1 MNCIENEL
9 SVANICQNHP
19 VSRENDEFKIKYI
32 NVLEFFYNKY
42 CTNDDF
48 ARQKLNIY
56 KKSILE
62 KCLSKYVYR
71 ADRASKYLK
80 NIIFFK
86 INKKNG
92 KWRIFSYRFIL
103 AIDCLFIC
111 AFDDEALGKKII
123 TNLKLM
129 SNDFLGF
136 FINKKYDALYLML
149 YKEKNLI
156 PNFYDIDFLLSK
168 WWINKSQLSKPI
180 KKIVVT
186 ANMSAGKSTLIN
198 TLIGKKLLQ
207 TKNEACTSREYKV
220 INKSFEDGL
229 ISAFDKTLNLNVSL
243 DELKNDEKNSLDKI
257 YIGTYF
263 NGLGNK
269 QRFCFVDTPGVNYSK
284 NIKHEQLTK
293 KIIEQKN
300 YDKLVYVINSNYLG
314 TNDDAQYL
322 EYIAEK
328 VKDKEIIVVLNKLD
342 SFDIDE
348 DDIKESIDK
357 VYKDLQRYGLKN
369 SKVCPTSAYAG
380 LLAKRKIA
388 GEELSRIES
397 RKLENYIYQFEEPEY
412 DLSVFYEDDVNILV
426 KNYINKH
433 KNPEKDSY
441 LQLLNNTGILS
452 LEYMLSK

>member
-1 MNCIENEL
+1 MNSIENEL
-9 SVANICQNHP
+9 SISNICRNHP
-19 VSRENDEFKIKYI
+19 VLKENDEFKIKYI

-48 ARQKLNIY
+48 AEQKLNIY
-56 KKSILE
+56 KKFILE
-62 KCLSKYVYR
+62 ECLSKYVYK
-71 ADRASKYLK
+71 ADKIDKYIK
-80 NIIFFK
+80 DSIFLK

-111 AFDDEALGKKII
+111 AFDNEDLGKTII

-156 PNFYDIDFLLSK
+156 SNFYDIDFLLSR
-168 WWINKSQLSKPI
+168 WWVNKNQLSKPI

-198 TLIGKKLLQ
+198 ALIGKKLLQ
-207 TKNEACTSREYKV
+207 AKNEACTSREYQ
-220 INKSFEDGL
+220 IIDKSFEDGL
-229 ISAFDKTLNLNVSL
+229 VSSFDKTLKLNVSL
-243 DELKNDEKNSLDKI
+243 DELKNDEKKGLDKI

-263 NGLGNK
+263 NGLEDK
-269 QRFCFVDTPGVNYSK
+269 QRFCFIDTPGVNYSK
-284 NIKHEQLTK
+284 NNEHERLTK
-293 KIIEQKN
+293 KIIEQKD

-322 EYIAEK
+322 EYITDK
-328 VKDKEIIVVLNKLD
+328 VKDKEIIIVLNKLD
-342 SFDIDE
+342 NFNIDE
-348 DDIKESIDK
+348 DNIKESIDK
-357 VYKDLQRYGLKN
+357 VYKDLQRYGLNN
-369 SKVCPTSAYAG
+369 SKVCPISAYAG

-388 GEELSRIES
+388 GEELSKIES

-412 DLSVFYEDDVNILV
+412 DLSIFYEDDVNILV
-426 KNYINKH
+426 KNYISEH
-433 KNPEKDSY
+433 KNFEKDSY

>member
-111 AFDDEALGKKII
+111 AFDNEALGKKII
-123 TNLKLM
+123 TNLKLI

-357 VYKDLQRYGLKN
+357 VYKDLLRYGLKN

-433 KNPEKDSY
+433 KNPEKDIY

-452 LEYMLSK
+452 LECMLSK

>member
-1 MNCIENEL
+1 MNSIENEL
-9 SVANICQNHP
+9 SISNICRNHP
-19 VSRENDEFKIKYI
+19 VLKENDEFKIKYI

-48 ARQKLNIY
+48 AEQKLNIY
-56 KKSILE
+56 KKFILE
-62 KCLSKYVYR
+62 ECLSKYAYK
-71 ADRASKYLK
+71 ADKIDKYIK
-80 NIIFFK
+80 DSIFLK

-111 AFDDEALGKKII
+111 AFDNEDLGKTII

-156 PNFYDIDFLLSK
+156 SNFYDIDFLLSR
-168 WWINKSQLSKPI
+168 WWVNKNQLSKPI

-198 TLIGKKLLQ
+198 ALIGKKLLQ
-207 TKNEACTSREYKV
+207 AKNEACTSREYQ
-220 INKSFEDGL
+220 IIDKSFEDGL
-229 ISAFDKTLNLNVSL
+229 VSSFDKTLKLNVSL
-243 DELKNDEKNSLDKI
+243 DELKNDEKKGLDKI

-263 NGLGNK
+263 NGLEDK
-269 QRFCFVDTPGVNYSK
+269 QRFCFIDTPGVNYSK
-284 NIKHEQLTK
+284 NNEHERLTK
-293 KIIEQKN
+293 KIIEQKD

-322 EYIAEK
+322 EYITDK
-328 VKDKEIIVVLNKLD
+328 VKDKEIIIVLNKLD
-342 SFDIDE
+342 NFDIDE
-348 DDIKESIDK
+348 DNIKESIDK
-357 VYKDLQRYGLKN
+357 VYKDLQRYGLNN
-369 SKVCPTSAYAG
+369 SKVCPISAYAG

-388 GEELSRIES
+388 GEELSKIES

-452 LEYMLSK
+452 LECMLSK

>member
-1 MNCIENEL
+1 MDCIKNEL
-9 SVANICQNHP
+9 SIASICRNHP
-19 VSRENDEFKIKYI
+19 ILKENDEFKIKYI
-32 NVLEFFYNKY
+32 NILEFFYNKY
-42 CTNDDF
+42 CNNDDF
-48 ARQKLNIY
+48 AKQNLSIY
-56 KKSILE
+56 KNIILE
-62 KCLSKYVYR
+62 KCLLKYVYR
-71 ADRASKYLK
+71 ADKVNKYLK
-80 NIIFFK
+80 DTIFLK

-111 AFDDEALGKKII
+111 AFDNEDLGKTII
-123 TNLKLM
+123 SNLKLM

-149 YKEKNLI
+149 YKEKNLT

-168 WWINKSQLSKPI
+168 WWINKNQLSKPI

-198 TLIGKKLLQ
+198 ALIGKKLLQ
-207 TKNEACTSREYKV
+207 AKNEACTSREYQI
-220 INKSFEDGL
+220 INKSFEDEL
-229 ISAFDKTLNLNVSL
+229 VSAFDKTLKLNVSL
-243 DELKNDEKNSLDKI
+243 DELKNDEKKGLDKI

-263 NGLGNK
+263 NGLEDK
-269 QRFCFVDTPGVNYSK
+269 QRFCFIDTPGVNYSE
-284 NIKHEQLTK
+284 NNEHEQLTK
-293 KIIEQKN
+293 KVIEEKD

-322 EYIAEK
+322 EYIIDK
-328 VKDKEIIVVLNKLD
+328 VKDKEIIIVLNKLD
-342 SFDIDE
+342 NFDIDE
-348 DDIKESIDK
+348 DNIKESIDK

-369 SKVCPTSAYAG
+369 SKVCPISAYAG

-388 GEELSRIES
+388 GEELSKIES

-412 DLSVFYEDDVNILV
+412 DLSVFYEHDVNILV
-426 KNYINKH
+426 ENYINEH
-433 KNPEKDSY
+433 KNSEKDSY

>member
-1 MNCIENEL
+1 MNSIENEL
-9 SVANICQNHP
+9 SISNICRNHP
-19 VSRENDEFKIKYI
+19 VLKENDEFKIKYI

-48 ARQKLNIY
+48 AEQKLNIY
-56 KKSILE
+56 KKFILE
-62 KCLSKYVYR
+62 EYLSKYVYK
-71 ADRASKYLK
+71 ADKIDKYIK
-80 NIIFFK
+80 DSIFLK

-111 AFDDEALGKKII
+111 AFDNEDLGKTII

-129 SNDFLGF
+129 SNDFLGL

-156 PNFYDIDFLLSK
+156 SNFYDIDFLLSK
-168 WWINKSQLSKPI
+168 WWLNKNQLSKPI

-198 TLIGKKLLQ
+198 ALIGKKLLQ
-207 TKNEACTSREYKV
+207 AKNEACTSREYQ
-220 INKSFEDGL
+220 IIDKSFEDGL
-229 ISAFDKTLNLNVSL
+229 VSAFDKTLKLNVSL
-243 DELKNDEKNSLDKI
+243 DELKNDEKKGLDKI

-263 NGLGNK
+263 NGLEDK
-269 QRFCFVDTPGVNYSK
+269 QRFCFIDTPGVNYSK
-284 NIKHEQLTK
+284 NNEHERLTK
-293 KIIEQKN
+293 KVIERKD

-322 EYIAEK
+322 EYITDK
-328 VKDKEIIVVLNKLD
+328 VKDKEIIIVLNKLD
-342 SFDIDE
+342 NFDIDE
-348 DDIKESIDK
+348 DNIKESIDK
-357 VYKDLQRYGLKN
+357 VYKDLQRYGLNN
-369 SKVCPTSAYAG
+369 SKVCPISAYAG

-388 GEELSRIES
+388 GEELSKIES

-412 DLSVFYEDDVNILV
+412 DLSIFYEDDVNILV
-426 KNYINKH
+426 KNYISEH
-433 KNPEKDSY
+433 KNFEKDSY

>member
-1 MNCIENEL
+1 MNSIENEL
-9 SVANICQNHP
+9 SISNICRNHP
-19 VSRENDEFKIKYI
+19 VLKENDEFKIKYI

-48 ARQKLNIY
+48 AEQKLNIY
-56 KKSILE
+56 KKFILE
-62 KCLSKYVYR
+62 ECLSKYVYK
-71 ADRASKYLK
+71 ADKIDKYIK
-80 NIIFFK
+80 DSIFLK

-111 AFDDEALGKKII
+111 AFDNEDLGKTII

-156 PNFYDIDFLLSK
+156 SNFYDIDFLLSR
-168 WWINKSQLSKPI
+168 WWVNKNQLSKPI

-198 TLIGKKLLQ
+198 ALIGKKLLQ
-207 TKNEACTSREYKV
+207 AKNEACTSREYQ
-220 INKSFEDGL
+220 IIDKSFEDGL
-229 ISAFDKTLNLNVSL
+229 VSSFDKTLKLNVSL
-243 DELKNDEKNSLDKI
+243 DELKNDEKKGLDKI

-263 NGLGNK
+263 NGLEDK
-269 QRFCFVDTPGVNYSK
+269 QRFCFIDTPGVNYSK
-284 NIKHEQLTK
+284 NNEHERLTK
-293 KIIEQKN
+293 KIIEQKD

-322 EYIAEK
+322 EYITDK
-328 VKDKEIIVVLNKLD
+328 VKDKEIIIVLNKLD
-342 SFDIDE
+342 NFNIDE
-348 DDIKESIDK
+348 DNIKESIDK
-357 VYKDLQRYGLKN
+357 VYKDLQRYGLNN
-369 SKVCPTSAYAG
+369 SKVCPISAYAG

-388 GEELSRIES
+388 GEELSKIES

-412 DLSVFYEDDVNILV
+412 DLSIFYEDDVNILV

-433 KNPEKDSY
+433 KNPEKDIY

>member
-1 MNCIENEL
+1 MDCIKNEL
-9 SVANICQNHP
+9 SIASICRNHP
-19 VSRENDEFKIKYI
+19 ILKENDEFKIKYI
-32 NVLEFFYNKY
+32 NILEFFYNKY
-42 CTNDDF
+42 CNNDDF
-48 ARQKLNIY
+48 AKQNLSIY
-56 KKSILE
+56 KNIILE
-62 KCLSKYVYR
+62 KCLLKYVYR
-71 ADRASKYLK
+71 ADKVNKYLK
-80 NIIFFK
+80 DSIFLK

-111 AFDDEALGKKII
+111 AFDNEDLGKTII
-123 TNLKLM
+123 SNLKLM

-149 YKEKNLI
+149 YKEKNLT

-168 WWINKSQLSKPI
+168 WWINKNQLSKPI

-186 ANMSAGKSTLIN
+186 ANMSTGKSTLIN
-198 TLIGKKLLQ
+198 ALIGKKLLQ
-207 TKNEACTSREYKV
+207 AKNEACTSREYQI
-220 INKSFEDGL
+220 INKSFEDEL
-229 ISAFDKTLNLNVSL
+229 VSAFDKTLKLNVSL
-243 DELKNDEKNSLDKI
+243 DELKNDEKKGLDKI

-263 NGLGNK
+263 NGLEDK
-269 QRFCFVDTPGVNYSK
+269 QRFCFIDTPGVNYSE
-284 NIKHEQLTK
+284 NNEHEQLTK
-293 KIIEQKN
+293 KVIEEKD

-322 EYIAEK
+322 EYIIDK
-328 VKDKEIIVVLNKLD
+328 VKDKEIIIVLNKLD
-342 SFDIDE
+342 NFDIDE
-348 DDIKESIDK
+348 DNIKESIDK

-369 SKVCPTSAYAG
+369 SKVCPISAYAG

-388 GEELSRIES
+388 GEELSKIES

-412 DLSVFYEDDVNILV
+412 DLSVFYEHDVNILV
-426 KNYINKH
+426 ENYINEH
-433 KNPEKDSY
+433 KNSEKDSY

>member
-1 MNCIENEL
+1 MDCIKNEL
-9 SVANICQNHP
+9 SIASICRNHP
-19 VSRENDEFKIKYI
+19 ILKENDEFKIKYI
-32 NVLEFFYNKY
+32 NILEFFYNKY
-42 CTNDDF
+42 CNNDDF
-48 ARQKLNIY
+48 AKQNLSIY
-56 KKSILE
+56 KNIILE
-62 KCLSKYVYR
+62 ECLLKYVYR
-71 ADRASKYLK
+71 ADKVNKYLK
-80 NIIFFK
+80 DSIFLK

-111 AFDDEALGKKII
+111 AFDNEDLGKTII

-168 WWINKSQLSKPI
+168 WWINKNQLSKPI

-198 TLIGKKLLQ
+198 ALIGKKLLQ
-207 TKNEACTSREYKV
+207 AKNEACTSREYQI

-229 ISAFDKTLNLNVSL
+229 VSVFDKTLKLNVSL
-243 DELKNDEKNSLDKI
+243 DELKNDEKKGLDKI

-263 NGLGNK
+263 NGLEDK
-269 QRFCFVDTPGVNYSK
+269 QRFCFIDTPGVNYSE
-284 NIKHEQLTK
+284 NNEHEQLTK
-293 KIIEQKN
+293 KVIAEKD

-322 EYIAEK
+322 KYIVDK
-328 VKDKEIIVVLNKLD
+328 VKDKEIIIVLNKLD
-342 SFDIDE
+342 NFDIDE
-348 DDIKESIDK
+348 DNIKESIDK

-369 SKVCPTSAYAG
+369 SKVCPISAYAG

-388 GEELSRIES
+388 GEELSKIES

-426 KNYINKH
+426 KNYINEH
-433 KNPEKDSY
+433 KNSEKDSY

>member
-1 MNCIENEL
+1 MNSIENEL
-9 SVANICQNHP
+9 SIANICRNHS
-19 VSRENDEFKIKYI
+19 VLKENDEFKIKYI

-48 ARQKLNIY
+48 AEQKLNIY
-56 KKSILE
+56 KKFILE
-62 KCLSKYVYR
+62 ECLSKYVYK
-71 ADRASKYLK
+71 ADKIDKYIK
-80 NIIFFK
+80 DSIFLK

-111 AFDDEALGKKII
+111 AFDNEDLGKTII

-156 PNFYDIDFLLSK
+156 SNFYDIDFLLSK
-168 WWINKSQLSKPI
+168 WWLNKNQLSKPI

-198 TLIGKKLLQ
+198 ALIGKKLLQ
-207 TKNEACTSREYKV
+207 AKNEACTSREYQ
-220 INKSFEDGL
+220 IIDKSFEDGL
-229 ISAFDKTLNLNVSL
+229 VSSFDKTLKLNVSL
-243 DELKNDEKNSLDKI
+243 DELKNDEKKGLDKI

-263 NGLGNK
+263 NGLEDK
-269 QRFCFVDTPGVNYSK
+269 QRFCFIDTPGVNYSK
-284 NIKHEQLTK
+284 NNEHERLTK
-293 KIIEQKN
+293 KVIEQKD

-322 EYIAEK
+322 EYITDK
-328 VKDKEIIVVLNKLD
+328 VKDKEIIIVLNKLD
-342 SFDIDE
+342 NFNIDE
-348 DDIKESIDK
+348 DNIKESIDK
-357 VYKDLQRYGLKN
+357 VYKDLQRYGLNN
-369 SKVCPTSAYAG
+369 SKVCPISAYAG

-388 GEELSRIES
+388 GEELSKIES

-412 DLSVFYEDDVNILV
+412 DLSIFYEDDVNILV
-426 KNYINKH
+426 KNYISEH
-433 KNPEKDSY
+433 KNFEKDSY

>member
-1 MNCIENEL
+1 MDCIKNEL
-9 SVANICQNHP
+9 SIASICRNHP
-19 VSRENDEFKIKYI
+19 ILKENDEFKIKYI
-32 NVLEFFYNKY
+32 NILEFFYNKY
-42 CTNDDF
+42 CNNNDF
-48 ARQKLNIY
+48 AKQNLSIY
-56 KKSILE
+56 KNIILE
-62 KCLSKYVYR
+62 KCLLKYVYR
-71 ADRASKYLK
+71 ADKVNKYLK
-80 NIIFFK
+80 DSIFLK

-111 AFDDEALGKKII
+111 AFDNEDLGKTII

-168 WWINKSQLSKPI
+168 WWINKNQLSKPI
-180 KKIVVT
+180 KKIVVI

-198 TLIGKKLLQ
+198 ALIGKKLLQ
-207 TKNEACTSREYKV
+207 AKNEACTSREYQI

-229 ISAFDKTLNLNVSL
+229 VSAFDKTLKLNVSL
-243 DELKNDEKNSLDKI
+243 NELKNDEKKGLDKI

-263 NGLGNK
+263 NGLEDK
-269 QRFCFVDTPGVNYSK
+269 QRFCFIDTPGVNYSE
-284 NIKHEQLTK
+284 NNEHEQLTK
-293 KIIEQKN
+293 KVIEEKD

-314 TNDDAQYL
+314 TNDNAQYL
-322 EYIAEK
+322 EYIIDK
-328 VKDKEIIVVLNKLD
+328 VKDKEIIIVLNKLD
-342 SFDIDE
+342 NFDIDE
-348 DDIKESIDK
+348 DNIKESIDK

-369 SKVCPTSAYAG
+369 SKVCPISAYAG

-388 GEELSRIES
+388 DEELSKIES

-426 KNYINKH
+426 KNYINEH
-433 KNPEKDSY
+433 KNSEKDSY

>member
-1 MNCIENEL
+1 MDCIKNEL
-9 SVANICQNHP
+9 SIASICRNHP
-19 VSRENDEFKIKYI
+19 ILKENDEFKIKYI
-32 NVLEFFYNKY
+32 NILEFFYNKY
-42 CTNDDF
+42 CNNDDF
-48 ARQKLNIY
+48 AKQNLSIY
-56 KKSILE
+56 KNIILE
-62 KCLSKYVYR
+62 ECLLKYVYR
-71 ADRASKYLK
+71 ADKVNKYLK
-80 NIIFFK
+80 DSIFLK

-111 AFDDEALGKKII
+111 AFDNEDLGKTII

-129 SNDFLGF
+129 SNDFLGL

-156 PNFYDIDFLLSK
+156 SNFYDIDFLLSK
-168 WWINKSQLSKPI
+168 WWLNKNQLSKPI

-198 TLIGKKLLQ
+198 ALIGKKLLQ
-207 TKNEACTSREYKV
+207 AKNEACTSREYQ
-220 INKSFEDGL
+220 IIDKSFEDGL
-229 ISAFDKTLNLNVSL
+229 VSSFDKTLKLNVSL
-243 DELKNDEKNSLDKI
+243 DELKNDEKKGLDKI

-263 NGLGNK
+263 NELEDK
-269 QRFCFVDTPGVNYSK
+269 QRFCFIDTPGVNYSK
-284 NIKHEQLTK
+284 NNEHERLTK
-293 KIIEQKN
+293 KIIEQKD

-322 EYIAEK
+322 EYITDK
-328 VKDKEIIVVLNKLD
+328 VKDKEIIIVLNKLD
-342 SFDIDE
+342 NFNIDE
-348 DDIKESIDK
+348 DNIKESIDK
-357 VYKDLQRYGLKN
+357 VYKDLQRYGLNN
-369 SKVCPTSAYAG
+369 SKVCPISAYAG
-380 LLAKRKIA
+380 LLAKRKIT
-388 GEELSRIES
+388 GEELSKIES

-452 LEYMLSK
+452 LECMLSK

>member
-1 MNCIENEL
+1 MDCIKNEL
-9 SVANICQNHP
+9 SIASICRNHP
-19 VSRENDEFKIKYI
+19 ILKENDEFKIKYI
-32 NVLEFFYNKY
+32 NILEFFYNKY
-42 CTNDDF
+42 CNNNDF
-48 ARQKLNIY
+48 AKQNLSIY
-56 KKSILE
+56 KNIILE
-62 KCLSKYVYR
+62 KCLLKYVYR
-71 ADRASKYLK
+71 ADKVNKYLK
-80 NIIFFK
+80 DSIFLK

-92 KWRIFSYRFIL
+92 RWRIFSYRFIL

-111 AFDDEALGKKII
+111 AFDNEDLGKTII

-168 WWINKSQLSKPI
+168 WWINKNQLSKPI

-198 TLIGKKLLQ
+198 ALIGKKLLQ
-207 TKNEACTSREYKV
+207 AKNEACTSREYQI
-220 INKSFEDGL
+220 INKSFEDRL
-229 ISAFDKTLNLNVSL
+229 VSAFDKTLKLNVSL
-243 DELKNDEKNSLDKI
+243 DELKNDEKKGLDKI

-263 NGLGNK
+263 NGLEDK
-269 QRFCFVDTPGVNYSK
+269 QRFCFIDTPGVNYSK
-284 NIKHEQLTK
+284 NNEHEQLTK
-293 KIIEQKN
+293 KVIEEKD

-322 EYIAEK
+322 KYIIDK
-328 VKDKEIIVVLNKLD
+328 VKDKEIIIVLNKLD
-342 SFDIDE
+342 NFDIDE
-348 DDIKESIDK
+348 DNIKESIDR

-369 SKVCPTSAYAG
+369 SKVCPISAYAG

-388 GEELSRIES
+388 GEELSKIES

-412 DLSVFYEDDVNILV
+412 DLSVFYEHDVNILV
-426 KNYINKH
+426 KNYINEH
-433 KNPEKDSY
+433 KNSEKDSY

>member
-1 MNCIENEL
+1 MNSIENEL
-9 SVANICQNHP
+9 SISNICRNHP
-19 VSRENDEFKIKYI
+19 VLKENDEFKIKYI

-48 ARQKLNIY
+48 AEQKLNIY
-56 KKSILE
+56 KKFILE
-62 KCLSKYVYR
+62 ECLSKYVYK
-71 ADRASKYLK
+71 ADKIDKYIK
-80 NIIFFK
+80 DSIFLK

-111 AFDDEALGKKII
+111 AFDNEDLGKTII

-156 PNFYDIDFLLSK
+156 SNFYDIDFLLSR
-168 WWINKSQLSKPI
+168 WWVNKNQLSKPI

-198 TLIGKKLLQ
+198 ALIGKKLLQ
-207 TKNEACTSREYKV
+207 AKNEACTSREYQ
-220 INKSFEDGL
+220 IIDKSFEDGL
-229 ISAFDKTLNLNVSL
+229 VSSFDKTLKLNVSL
-243 DELKNDEKNSLDKI
+243 DELKNDEKKGLDKI

-263 NGLGNK
+263 NGLEDK
-269 QRFCFVDTPGVNYSK
+269 QRFCFIDTPGVNYSK
-284 NIKHEQLTK
+284 NNEHERLTK
-293 KIIEQKN
+293 KIIEQKD

-322 EYIAEK
+322 EYITDK
-328 VKDKEIIVVLNKLD
+328 VKDKEIIIVLNKLD
-342 SFDIDE
+342 NFNIDE
-348 DDIKESIDK
+348 DNIKESIDK
-357 VYKDLQRYGLKN
+357 VYKDLQRYGLNN
-369 SKVCPTSAYAG
+369 SKVCPISAYAG
-380 LLAKRKIA
+380 LLAKRKIT
-388 GEELSRIES
+388 GEELSKIES

-452 LEYMLSK
+452 LECMLSK

>member
-1 MNCIENEL
+1 MDCIKNEL
-9 SVANICQNHP
+9 SIASICRNHP
-19 VSRENDEFKIKYI
+19 ILKENDEFKIKYI
-32 NVLEFFYNKY
+32 NILEFFYNKY
-42 CTNDDF
+42 CNNDDF
-48 ARQKLNIY
+48 AKQNLSIY
-56 KKSILE
+56 KNIILE
-62 KCLSKYVYR
+62 KCLLKYVYR
-71 ADRASKYLK
+71 ADKVNKYLK
-80 NIIFFK
+80 DSIFLK

-111 AFDDEALGKKII
+111 AFDNEDLGETII
-123 TNLKLM
+123 SNLKLM

-149 YKEKNLI
+149 YKEKNLT

-168 WWINKSQLSKPI
+168 WWINKNQLSKPI

-198 TLIGKKLLQ
+198 ALIGKKLLQ
-207 TKNEACTSREYKV
+207 AKNEACTSREYQI
-220 INKSFEDGL
+220 INKSFEDEL
-229 ISAFDKTLNLNVSL
+229 VSAFDKTLKLNVSL
-243 DELKNDEKNSLDKI
+243 DELKNDEKKGLDKI

-263 NGLGNK
+263 NGLEDK
-269 QRFCFVDTPGVNYSK
+269 QRFCFIDTPGVNYSE
-284 NIKHEQLTK
+284 NNEHEQLTK
-293 KIIEQKN
+293 KVIEEKD

-322 EYIAEK
+322 EYIIDK
-328 VKDKEIIVVLNKLD
+328 VKDKEIIIVLNKLD
-342 SFDIDE
+342 NFDIDE
-348 DDIKESIDK
+348 DNIKESIDK

-369 SKVCPTSAYAG
+369 SKVCPISAYAG

-388 GEELSRIES
+388 GEELSKIES

-412 DLSVFYEDDVNILV
+412 DLSVFYEHDVNILV
-426 KNYINKH
+426 ENYINEH
-433 KNPEKDSY
+433 KNSEKDSY

>member
-19 VSRENDEFKIKYI
+19 VSRENDEFKIKYVNI
-32 NVLEFFYNKY
+32 LEFFYNKY

-123 TNLKLM
+123 TNLKLI

-433 KNPEKDSY
+433 KNPEKDIY

-452 LEYMLSK
+452 LECMLSK

>member
-1 MNCIENEL
+1 MDCIKNEL
-9 SVANICQNHP
+9 SIASICRNHP
-19 VSRENDEFKIKYI
+19 ILKENDEFKIKYI
-32 NVLEFFYNKY
+32 NILEFFYNKY
-42 CTNDDF
+42 CNNDDF
-48 ARQKLNIY
+48 AKQNLSIY
-56 KKSILE
+56 KNIILE
-62 KCLSKYVYR
+62 ECLLKYVYR
-71 ADRASKYLK
+71 ADKVNKYLK
-80 NIIFFK
+80 DSISLK

-111 AFDDEALGKKII
+111 AFDNEDLGKTII
-123 TNLKLM
+123 SNLKLM

-149 YKEKNLI
+149 YKEKNLT

-168 WWINKSQLSKPI
+168 WWINKNQLSKPI

-198 TLIGKKLLQ
+198 ALIGKKLLQ
-207 TKNEACTSREYKV
+207 AKNEACTSREYQI

-229 ISAFDKTLNLNVSL
+229 VSAFDKTLKLNVSL
-243 DELKNDEKNSLDKI
+243 NELKNDEKKGLDKI

-263 NGLGNK
+263 NGLEDK
-269 QRFCFVDTPGVNYSK
+269 QRFCFIDTPGVNYSE
-284 NIKHEQLTK
+284 NNEHEQLTK
-293 KIIEQKN
+293 KVIEEKD

-322 EYIAEK
+322 EYIIDK
-328 VKDKEIIVVLNKLD
+328 VKDKEIIIVLNKLD
-342 SFDIDE
+342 NFDIDE
-348 DDIKESIDK
+348 DNIKESIDK

-369 SKVCPTSAYAG
+369 SKVCPISAYAG

-388 GEELSRIES
+388 GEELSKIES

-412 DLSVFYEDDVNILV
+412 DLSVFYEHDVNILV
-426 KNYINKH
+426 ENYINEH
-433 KNPEKDSY
+433 KNSEKDSY

>member
-111 AFDDEALGKKII
+111 AFDNEALGKKII
-123 TNLKLM
+123 TNLKLI

-433 KNPEKDSY
+433 KNPEKDIY

-452 LEYMLSK
+452 LECMLSK

>member
-1 MNCIENEL
+1 MDCIKNEL
-9 SVANICQNHP
+9 SIASICRNHP
-19 VSRENDEFKIKYI
+19 ILKENDEFKIKYI
-32 NVLEFFYNKY
+32 NILEFFYNKY
-42 CTNDDF
+42 CNNDNF
-48 ARQKLNIY
+48 AKQNLSIY
-56 KKSILE
+56 KNIILE
-62 KCLSKYVYR
+62 KCLLKYVYR
-71 ADRASKYLK
+71 ADKVNKYLK
-80 NIIFFK
+80 DSIFLK

-111 AFDDEALGKKII
+111 AFDNEDLGKTII
-123 TNLKLM
+123 SNLKLM

-149 YKEKNLI
+149 YKEKNLT

-168 WWINKSQLSKPI
+168 WWINKNQLSKPI

-198 TLIGKKLLQ
+198 ALIGKKLLQ
-207 TKNEACTSREYKV
+207 AKNEACTSREYQI
-220 INKSFEDGL
+220 INKSFEDRL
-229 ISAFDKTLNLNVSL
+229 VSAFDKTLKLNVSL
-243 DELKNDEKNSLDKI
+243 DELKNDEKKGLDKI

-263 NGLGNK
+263 NGLEDK
-269 QRFCFVDTPGVNYSK
+269 QRFCFIDTPGVNYSE
-284 NIKHEQLTK
+284 NNEHEQLTK
-293 KIIEQKN
+293 KVIEEKD

-322 EYIAEK
+322 KYIVDK
-328 VKDKEIIVVLNKLD
+328 VKDKEIIIVLNKLD
-342 SFDIDE
+342 NFDIDE
-348 DDIKESIDK
+348 DNIKESIDK

-369 SKVCPTSAYAG
+369 SKVCPISAYAG

-388 GEELSRIES
+388 GEELSKIES

-412 DLSVFYEDDVNILV
+412 DLSVFYEHDVNILV
-426 KNYINKH
+426 KNYINEH
-433 KNPEKDSY
+433 KNSEKDSY

>member
-1 MNCIENEL
+1 MDCIKNEL
-9 SVANICQNHP
+9 SIASICRNHP
-19 VSRENDEFKIKYI
+19 ILKENDEFKIKYI
-32 NVLEFFYNKY
+32 NILEFFYNKY
-42 CTNDDF
+42 CNNDDF
-48 ARQKLNIY
+48 AKQNLSIY
-56 KKSILE
+56 KNIILE
-62 KCLSKYVYR
+62 KCLLKYVYR
-71 ADRASKYLK
+71 ADKVNKYLK
-80 NIIFFK
+80 DSIFLK

-111 AFDDEALGKKII
+111 AFDNEDLGKTII
-123 TNLKLM
+123 SNLKLM

-149 YKEKNLI
+149 YKEKNLT

-168 WWINKSQLSKPI
+168 WWINKNQLSKPI

-198 TLIGKKLLQ
+198 ALIGKKLLQ
-207 TKNEACTSREYKV
+207 AKNEACTSREYQI
-220 INKSFEDGL
+220 INKSFEDEL
-229 ISAFDKTLNLNVSL
+229 VSAFDKTLKLNVSL
-243 DELKNDEKNSLDKI
+243 DELKNDEKKGLDKI

-263 NGLGNK
+263 NGLEDK
-269 QRFCFVDTPGVNYSK
+269 QRFCFIDTPGVNYSE
-284 NIKHEQLTK
+284 NNEHEQLTK
-293 KIIEQKN
+293 KVIEEKD

-322 EYIAEK
+322 EYIIDK
-328 VKDKEIIVVLNKLD
+328 VKDKEIIIVLNKLD
-342 SFDIDE
+342 NFDIDE
-348 DDIKESIDK
+348 DNIKESIDK

-369 SKVCPTSAYAG
+369 SKVCPISAYAG

-388 GEELSRIES
+388 GEELSKIES

-412 DLSVFYEDDVNILV
+412 DLSVFYEHDVNILV
-426 KNYINKH
+426 ENYINEH
-433 KNPEKDSY
+433 KNSEKDSY

>member
-1 MNCIENEL
+1 MDCIKNEL
-9 SVANICQNHP
+9 SIASICRNHP
-19 VSRENDEFKIKYI
+19 ILKENDEFKIKYI
-32 NVLEFFYNKY
+32 NILEFFYNKY
-42 CTNDDF
+42 CNNDNF
-48 ARQKLNIY
+48 AKQNLSIY
-56 KKSILE
+56 KNIILE
-62 KCLSKYVYR
+62 KCLLKYVYR
-71 ADRASKYLK
+71 ADKVNKYLK
-80 NIIFFK
+80 DSIFLK

-111 AFDDEALGKKII
+111 AFDNEDLGKTII
-123 TNLKLM
+123 SNLKLM

-149 YKEKNLI
+149 YKEKNLT

-168 WWINKSQLSKPI
+168 WWINKNQLSKPI

-198 TLIGKKLLQ
+198 ALIGKKLLQ
-207 TKNEACTSREYKV
+207 AKNEACTSREYRI
-220 INKSFEDGL
+220 INKSFEDDL
-229 ISAFDKTLNLNVSL
+229 VSAFDKTLKLNVSL
-243 DELKNDEKNSLDKI
+243 NELKNDEKKGLDKI

-263 NGLGNK
+263 NGLEDK
-269 QRFCFVDTPGVNYSK
+269 QRFCFIDTPGVNYSE
-284 NIKHEQLTK
+284 NNEHEQLTK
-293 KIIEQKN
+293 KVIEEKD

-322 EYIAEK
+322 KYIIDK
-328 VKDKEIIVVLNKLD
+328 VKDKEIIIVLNKLD
-342 SFDIDE
+342 NFDIDE
-348 DDIKESIDK
+348 DNIKESIDK

-369 SKVCPTSAYAG
+369 SKVCPISAYAG

-388 GEELSRIES
+388 GEELSKIES

-412 DLSVFYEDDVNILV
+412 DLSVFYEYDINILV

-433 KNPEKDSY
+433 KNHEKDSY

>member
-19 VSRENDEFKIKYI
+19 VSRENDEFKIKYVNI
-32 NVLEFFYNKY
+32 LEFFYNKY

-56 KKSILE
+56 KKAILE
-62 KCLSKYVYR
+62 ECLLKYVYR
-71 ADRASKYLK
+71 ADRAGKYLK

-111 AFDDEALGKKII
+111 AFDNENLGKKII

-168 WWINKSQLSKPI
+168 WWINKNQLSKPI

-198 TLIGKKLLQ
+198 ALIGKKLLQ
-207 TKNEACTSREYKV
+207 AKNEACTSREYQI

-284 NIKHEQLTK
+284 NIRHEQLTK
-293 KIIEQKN
+293 KIIEQKDYN
-300 YDKLVYVINSNYLG
+300 KLVYVINSNYLG
-314 TNDDAQYL
+314 TNDDVQYL

-342 SFDIDE
+342 NFDIDE
-348 DDIKESIDK
+348 DNIKESIDK

-369 SKVCPTSAYAG
+369 SKVCPISAYAG

-397 RKLENYIYQFEEPEY
+397 RKLENYVYQFEEPEY
-412 DLSVFYEDDVNILV
+412 SLSVFYEDDVNILV
-426 KNYINKH
+426 KNYINEH
-433 KNPEKDSY
+433 KNSEKDSY

>member
-1 MNCIENEL
+1 MDCIKNEL
-9 SVANICQNHP
+9 SIASICRNHP
-19 VSRENDEFKIKYI
+19 ILKENDEFKIKYI
-32 NVLEFFYNKY
+32 NILEFFYNKY
-42 CTNDDF
+42 CNNNDF
-48 ARQKLNIY
+48 AKQNLSIY
-56 KKSILE
+56 KNIILE
-62 KCLSKYVYR
+62 KCLLKYVYR
-71 ADRASKYLK
+71 ADKVNKYLK
-80 NIIFFK
+80 DSIFLK

-111 AFDDEALGKKII
+111 AFDNEDLGKTII
-123 TNLKLM
+123 SNLKLM

-149 YKEKNLI
+149 YKEKNLT

-168 WWINKSQLSKPI
+168 WWINKNQLSKPI

-198 TLIGKKLLQ
+198 ALIGKKLLQ
-207 TKNEACTSREYKV
+207 AKNEACTSREYQI

-229 ISAFDKTLNLNVSL
+229 VSAFDKTLKLNVSL
-243 DELKNDEKNSLDKI
+243 NELKNDEKKGLDKI

-263 NGLGNK
+263 NGLEDK
-269 QRFCFVDTPGVNYSK
+269 QRFCFIDTPGVNYSE
-284 NIKHEQLTK
+284 NNEHEQLTK
-293 KIIEQKN
+293 KVIEEKD

-314 TNDDAQYL
+314 TNDNAQYL
-322 EYIAEK
+322 EYIIDK
-328 VKDKEIIVVLNKLD
+328 VKDKEIIIVLNKLD
-342 SFDIDE
+342 NFDIDE
-348 DDIKESIDK
+348 DNIKESIDK

-369 SKVCPTSAYAG
+369 SKVCPISAYAG

-388 GEELSRIES
+388 DEELSKIES

-412 DLSVFYEDDVNILV
+412 DLSVFYEHDVNILV
-426 KNYINKH
+426 ENYINEH
-433 KNPEKDSY
+433 KNSEKDSY

>member
-1 MNCIENEL
+1 MDCIKNEL
-9 SVANICQNHP
+9 SIASICRNHP
-19 VSRENDEFKIKYI
+19 ILKENDEFKIKYI
-32 NVLEFFYNKY
+32 NILEFFYNKY
-42 CTNDDF
+42 CNNDDF
-48 ARQKLNIY
+48 AKQNLSIY
-56 KKSILE
+56 KNIILE
-62 KCLSKYVYR
+62 KCLLKYVYR
-71 ADRASKYLK
+71 ADKVNKYLK
-80 NIIFFK
+80 DSIFLK

-111 AFDDEALGKKII
+111 AFDNEDLGKTII
-123 TNLKLM
+123 SNLKLM

-149 YKEKNLI
+149 YKGKNLT

-168 WWINKSQLSKPI
+168 WWINKNQLSKPI

-198 TLIGKKLLQ
+198 ALIGKKLLQ
-207 TKNEACTSREYKV
+207 AKNEACTSREYRI
-220 INKSFEDGL
+220 INKSFEDDL
-229 ISAFDKTLNLNVSL
+229 VSAFDKTLKLNVSL
-243 DELKNDEKNSLDKI
+243 DELKNDEKKDLDKI

-263 NGLGNK
+263 NGLEDK
-269 QRFCFVDTPGVNYSK
+269 QRFCFIDTPGVNYSE
-284 NIKHEQLTK
+284 NNEHEQLTK
-293 KIIEQKN
+293 KVIAEKD

-322 EYIAEK
+322 KYIIDK
-328 VKDKEIIVVLNKLD
+328 VKDKEIIIVLNKLD
-342 SFDIDE
+342 NFDIDE
-348 DDIKESIDK
+348 DNIKESIDK

-369 SKVCPTSAYAG
+369 SKVCPISAYAG

-388 GEELSRIES
+388 GEELSKIES

-433 KNPEKDSY
+433 KNHEKDSY

>member
-1 MNCIENEL
+1 MNSIENEL
-9 SVANICQNHP
+9 SISNICRNHP
-19 VSRENDEFKIKYI
+19 VLKENDEFKIKYI

-48 ARQKLNIY
+48 AEQKLNIY
-56 KKSILE
+56 KKFILE
-62 KCLSKYVYR
+62 ECLSKYVYK
-71 ADRASKYLK
+71 ADKIDKYIK
-80 NIIFFK
+80 DSIFLK

-111 AFDDEALGKKII
+111 AFDNEDLGKTII

-433 KNPEKDSY
+433 KNPEKDIY

-452 LEYMLSK
+452 LECMLSK